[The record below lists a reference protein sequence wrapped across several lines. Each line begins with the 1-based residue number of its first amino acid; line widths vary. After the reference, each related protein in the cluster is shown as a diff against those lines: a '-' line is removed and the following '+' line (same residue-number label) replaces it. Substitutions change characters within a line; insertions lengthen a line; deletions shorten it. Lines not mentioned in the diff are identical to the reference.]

1 MSEDPFE
8 IDEVRRL
15 FPDAPDYVDVYDRA
29 GGLGPKTVLAH
40 AVHLSEREEARLVE
54 TGTRIA
60 HCPASNLFLGAGV
73 MPLAHR
79 LEAGLTVG
87 LGSDVSGGPD
97 ASIFS
102 VMRAGAYAQMARRS
116 LAGDEADALGPL
128 AWLRLGTLDGARAL
142 GLDADI
148 GSLEAGKEADLIAID
163 PAFVAPL
170 PGVEDIDPVGLDEPA
185 HLPGAPGHGPGGV
198 GPRAPAGRTGSPR
211 MTDSVDLLITGGTI
225 VDGTGAPGRPGSVA
239 VVDGRIRVL
248 APDDAAPDHVGP
260 TRSTRPARSS
270 RRASS
275 TCTATAGWRSSRTAA
290 TSPRSGRA

>member
-1 MSEDPFE
+1 M
-8 IDEVRRL
+8 
-15 FPDAPDYVDVYDRA
+15 RA
-29 GGLGPKTVLAH
+29 
-40 AVHLSEREEARLVE
+40 S
-54 TGTRIA
+54 
-60 HCPASNLFLGAGV
+60 CPS
-73 MPLAHR
+73 AHR

-170 PGVEDIDPVGLDEPA
+170 PGVEDIDPVGLMSRLIFRA
-185 HLPGAPGHGPGGV
+185 HPDMV
-198 GPRAPAGRTGSPR
+198 RAAWVRGRR
-211 MTDSVDLLITGGTI
+211 L
-225 VDGTGAPGRPGSVA
+225 DG
-239 VVDGRIRVL
+239 
-248 APDDAAPDHVGP
+248 
-260 TRSTRPARSS
+260 PAR
-270 RRASS
+270 R
-275 TCTATAGWRSSRTAA
+275 G
-290 TSPRSGRA
+290 

>member
-1 MSEDPFE
+1 M
-8 IDEVRRL
+8 
-15 FPDAPDYVDVYDRA
+15 RA
-29 GGLGPKTVLAH
+29 SCRSPY
-40 AVHLSEREEARLVE
+40 
-54 TGTRIA
+54 
-60 HCPASNLFLGAGV
+60 
-73 MPLAHR
+73 R

-185 HLPGAPGHGPGGV
+185 HLPGASGHGPGGV
-198 GPRAPAGRTGSPR
+198 GPRAPARDRGR
-211 MTDSVDLLITGGTI
+211 
-225 VDGTGAPGRPGSVA
+225 
-239 VVDGRIRVL
+239 L
-248 APDDAAPDHVGP
+248 A
-260 TRSTRPARSS
+260 AR
-270 RRASS
+270 
-275 TCTATAGWRSSRTAA
+275 
-290 TSPRSGRA
+290 